1 MNLVAYFLLFVLP
14 MVHRSAAQELGK
26 LRLLPDREDKIYL
39 KGESVTFR
47 CEADRA
53 LTPRGFSLYGGGHN
67 LEIKP
72 QAASSLTKAVT
83 FTITDMQY
91 GPRNYMCFYSSY
103 VTGATSAR
111 SDEVEITVVGPPA
124 KPQLSN
130 DRANKTFVAGEEV
143 IFICA
148 TSYSVDSNNGFALYR
163 DVQPVLSKP
172 RDSGWVYGATFT
184 IRVTGCGSQNYYCVQ
199 TCRVSGRNISSQ
211 KSEPVKIT
219 VVGPP
224 PKPLLTTD
232 GADKTFVLGEEV
244 IFTCAAIFPRQWNSS
259 FVLYRDEQPVL
270 SKPRDSG
277 WVDGVKFTIRITSSG
292 SQNYH
297 CVQMCLVSGR
307 NVSSE
312 KSEPV
317 KLTVVEKAFQAWMPA
332 LGVLALIPVS
342 VLLGICCW
350 RKGKSRSHRRMRTTA
365 PPQDQIYES
374 VDTNVTDQ
382 GETRTP
388 PSDEDQINC
397 NILYADLNMK
407 PQPKEHYVAQENFKI
422 PDDDGTVYASVK
434 L

>member
-130 DRANKTFVAGEEV
+130 DRANKTFVSGEEV

-148 TSYSVDSNNGFALYR
+148 TPYSVDSNNGFALYR
-163 DVQPVLSKP
+163 DEQPVLSKP
-172 RDSGWVYGATFT
+172 SDIGWFYGATFT

-199 TCRVSGRNISSQ
+199 TWRVSGRNISSQ

-232 GADKTFVLGEEV
+232 GADKILLSGEEV
-244 IFTCAAIFPRQWNSS
+244 TFTCAAIYPRQWNSS
-259 FVLYRDEQPVL
+259 FVLYQNEQPLV
-270 SKPRDSG
+270 SRPSNSER
-277 WVDGVKFTIRITSSG
+277 VDGVNFTISVTSSG

-317 KLTVVEKAFQAWMPA
+317 NITVVAEHIREW
-332 LGVLALIPVS
+332 IPVLPAVNLS
-342 VLLGICCW
+342 LLITATGIYW
-350 RKGKSRSHRRMRTTA
+350 WKIGNFRRR
-365 PPQDQIYES
+365 
-374 VDTNVTDQ
+374 
-382 GETRTP
+382 
-388 PSDEDQINC
+388 
-397 NILYADLNMK
+397 
-407 PQPKEHYVAQENFKI
+407 
-422 PDDDGTVYASVK
+422 
-434 L
+434 